1 MNNFNVFSILRYL
14 LHDLNTKAWK
24 YCLSGYSSGM
34 NPTRYGGLSSGNRN
48 LRLDK
53 IQTDNN
59 LSPIQQ
65 GEAQSYPADLQMR
78 KPEAAEWRSWK
89 LSEYGKSNLSS
100 HETTPLFGLWKGVE
114 PTKSP
119 VIEKTYNLNASES
132 LFLPDQNETKIIAH
146 IGTTV
151 IMDCRLSRPNLEENA
166 PVRLHQLQEHLIF

>member
-1 MNNFNVFSILRYL
+1 
-14 LHDLNTKAWK
+14 
-24 YCLSGYSSGM
+24 M
-34 NPTRYGGLSSGNRN
+34 NPSRYGGLSSGNR
-48 LRLDK
+48 RLDK
-53 IQTDNN
+53 IQTDN
-59 LSPIQQ
+59 IQQ
-65 GEAQSYPADLQMR
+65 GDEESYPGDLQMI

-89 LSEYGKSNLSS
+89 LSGYGKSNLSS

-166 PVRLHQLQEHLIF
+166 PVRLHQLQEHVIFLLSNFRAYVFQSKVNLFHFR

>member
-1 MNNFNVFSILRYL
+1 
-14 LHDLNTKAWK
+14 
-24 YCLSGYSSGM
+24 M
-34 NPTRYGGLSSGNRN
+34 NPSRYGDLSSGNSN

-59 LSPIQQ
+59 VPSIQQ
-65 GEAQSYPADLQMR
+65 GEAESYPGDLQMI

-89 LSEYGKSNLSS
+89 LSGYEKSNLSS

-166 PVRLHQLQEHLIF
+166 PVRLHQLQEHVIF